1 MTRPRSALLRQPD
14 FLKLWFGQT
23 ISTFGSRT
31 DVLALVA
38 VLTLAATP
46 EQMGVMTA
54 LIALPSLIF
63 SLPAGAWVD
72 RLPRRPVMIACDLIR
87 FALLMTIPLAYM
99 AGRLSFAL
107 VCAVAMLSAACSL
120 VFELAYRAML
130 PTLIERGDLLEGNT
144 RLATTDSLAEIGG
157 PALGGIL
164 VQILTAPIAVL
175 VDAATFLV
183 SAFSVA
189 AISPESR
196 VPIPRPEI
204 TVHPWRRF
212 VDDIHDGFRV
222 VTGTPVLRAIAVEAT
237 VNRFFGSFFAVL
249 YSIYVVRDLG
259 LSPAVLGMLIAC
271 GGIGALPGAMLAGW
285 LARRYGPGRVMSA
298 ALIVTAFNC
307 LTVPLAGGTAF
318 TAGLILLL
326 NQIVGDGAYTIYS
339 VNETTLRQMLVPEH
353 MLGRANASIAFVGQV
368 LSLLGALVCGLI
380 AGVIGARWSL
390 GIAVTGM
397 FVVLIWTALSPLR
410 RVAQADIIDTTVQFG

>member
-1 MTRPRSALLRQPD
+1 MTRSPSGLLRQPD

-46 EQMGVMTA
+46 EQMGVLTA
-54 LIALPSLIF
+54 LIALPSLLF
-63 SLPAGAWVD
+63 SLPAGTWVD
-72 RLPRRPVMIACDLIR
+72 RLPRRPLMIACDLAR
-87 FALLMTIPLAYM
+87 FALLVSIPLAFVV
-99 AGRLSFAL
+99 GQLSFAL
-107 VCAVAMLSAACSL
+107 VCGVAMLSSICAL
-120 VFELAYRAML
+120 IFELAYRALL
-130 PTLIERGDLLEGNT
+130 PTLVERGDLLEGNT

-157 PALGGIL
+157 PAVGGVL
-164 VQILTAPIAVL
+164 VQILTAPLAVL

-189 AISPESR
+189 AISPEVSTR
-196 VPIPRPEI
+196 IAISTQTTDIQR
-204 TVHPWRRF
+204 WRRF
-212 VDDIHDGFRV
+212 LAEIRDGFRI

-237 VNRFFGSFFAVL
+237 INRFFGSFFAVL

-285 LARRYGPGRVMSA
+285 LARRYSPGRVMVT
-298 ALIVTAFNC
+298 ALIVTGLIN
-307 LTVPLAGGTAF
+307 LTVPLAGGSAI
-318 TAGLILLL
+318 AAALILMV
-326 NQIVGDGAYTIYS
+326 NQIVHDGAYAVYS
-339 VNETTLRQMLVPEH
+339 VNEITLRQMLVPEH
-353 MLGRANASIAFVGQV
+353 MLGRANASIAFVAQV
-368 LSLLGALVCGLI
+368 LSLLGALVCGLL

-390 GIAVTGM
+390 TIAVIGM
-397 FVVLIWTALSPLR
+397 FGVVMWVALSPLR
-410 RVAQADIIDTTVQFG
+410 RVTLADITPQP

>member
-1 MTRPRSALLRQPD
+1 MTRSPSALLRQPD

-46 EQMGVMTA
+46 EQMGVLTA

-72 RLPRRPVMIACDLIR
+72 RLSRRPLMIACDLMR
-87 FALLMTIPLAYM
+87 VALLVTIPLAYL
-99 AGRLSFAL
+99 AGQLSFTL
-107 VCAVAMLSAACSL
+107 VCVVAMLSSVCGL
-120 VFELAYRAML
+120 IFELAYRAML
-130 PTLIERGDLLEGNT
+130 PTLVERGDLLEGNT

-164 VQILTAPIAVL
+164 VQMLTAPIAVL
-175 VDAATFLV
+175 VDATTFVV

-189 AISPESR
+189 AISPETRTS
-196 VPIPRPEI
+196 IPTPEI
-204 TVHPWRRF
+204 IVHPWRRF
-212 VDDIHDGFRV
+212 VAEIRDGFRV

-259 LSPAVLGMLIAC
+259 LSPAILGMLIAC

-285 LARRYGPGRVMSA
+285 LARRYGPGRVMVVALLVTGLINLTLPLAGAAGVVPIVA
-298 ALIVTAFNC
+298 ALI
-307 LTVPLAGGTAF
+307 LA
-318 TAGLILLL
+318 L
-326 NQIVGDGAYTIYS
+326 NQILHDGAYAVYS
-339 VNETTLRQMLVPEH
+339 VNEITLRQMLVPES
-353 MLGRANASIAFVGQV
+353 MLGRANASIAFAAQI
-368 LSLLGALVCGLI
+368 LSLLGAVVCGLI
-380 AGVIGARWSL
+380 AGVIGARASL
-390 GIAVTGM
+390 TIAVIGM
-397 FVVLIWTALSPLR
+397 FVVVICVVLSPLR
-410 RVAQADIIDTTVQFG
+410 RVTLADVSENT